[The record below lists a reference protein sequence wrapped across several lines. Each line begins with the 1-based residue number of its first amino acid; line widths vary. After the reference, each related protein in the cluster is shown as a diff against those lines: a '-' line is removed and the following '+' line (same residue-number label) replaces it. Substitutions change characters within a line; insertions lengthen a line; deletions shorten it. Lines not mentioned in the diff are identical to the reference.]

1 MLQTFY
7 DLRIKSIIS
16 NNTPIILFNFIASRI
31 NKEIIFKNYQ
41 KKLNLKGT
49 AQYFIPRQ
57 NNYWGLQNPLQEKI
71 LIHYLKF
78 LNDWF

>member
-57 NNYWGLQNPLQEKI
+57 NNY
-71 LIHYLKF
+71 
-78 LNDWF
+78 